1 MLVIHD
7 TEDKEVPVEC
17 AYNIRKKP
25 FVAKTVDGAGS
36 SGVFLINNNRDLK
49 KVREKISFSRYLKML
64 KKYIW
69 YFLKF
74 SEILM
79 YQTFLYENIDLKVL
93 YIIFSIC
100 KYMRL

>member
-1 MLVIHD
+1 
-7 TEDKEVPVEC
+7 
-17 AYNIRKKP
+17 
-25 FVAKTVDGAGS
+25 
-36 SGVFLINNNRDLK
+36 
-49 KVREKISFSRYLKML
+49 ML

-93 YIIFSIC
+93 YIMTLQWSTHVIHLTLILKNQC
-100 KYMRL
+100 MITYL